1 MPSERSAGLRLDKW
15 LWAARFFKTRSLA
28 TAAINAGRVRLNGG
42 TVKPAREVRIGDT
55 VILQKAGDVI
65 PDIVSVVKELRTSK
79 EKKFVWPTRVA
90 ACGES
95 GKIERIPGASA
106 WCCVNKNSFITN

>member
-55 VILQKAGDVI
+55 VEVAIEAVRWTLTVRALNDQRRPASEAQQLYEETPESSARDRK
-65 PDIVSVVKELRTSK
+65 IVV
-79 EKKFVWPTRVA
+79 
-90 ACGES
+90 
-95 GKIERIPGASA
+95 
-106 WCCVNKNSFITN
+106 